1 MLPFNTKVWFYC
13 QPIDFRKQLDGL
25 ILLVADTLKMDPASG
40 QLFIFRNKKADK
52 LKMLYWEDDG
62 FWMFYKRRE
71 TSRHIFPAKLDETIE
86 LSPQQLLWLLSGLDF
101 RKNSAA
107 KKTQYTHFY

>member
-1 MLPFNTKVWFYC
+1 MLPSNSKIWFYRH
-13 QPIDFRKQLDGL
+13 PIDFRKQIDGL
-25 ILLVADTLKMDPASG
+25 VLLVADTLEKDPVSG

-71 TSRHIFPAKLDETIE
+71 SSRHKFPAKLDATIE
-86 LSPQQLLWLLSGLDF
+86 QPFQGD
-101 RKNSAA
+101 K
-107 KKTQYTHFY
+107 